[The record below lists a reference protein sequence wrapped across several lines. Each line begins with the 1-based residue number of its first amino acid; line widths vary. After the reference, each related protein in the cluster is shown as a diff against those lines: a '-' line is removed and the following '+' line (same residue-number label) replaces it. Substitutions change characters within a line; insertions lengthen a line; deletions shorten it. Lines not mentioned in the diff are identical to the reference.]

1 MKWTLWT
8 LLIVAIP
15 LALVIGALR
24 LNRAPLFEPPGL
36 WQRLALYLTTNV
48 AETRTDHPHAELR
61 PLRLP
66 LNMARAQTLVVTAM
80 ADLGWE
86 DIRVNPEGGSAVVTS
101 GLFGFKDDVAVRLEA
116 TSGAVFVNVRSASR
130 RGRGDFAANTRHVQR
145 LFERLRAY

>member
-1 MKWTLWT
+1 MKWT
-8 LLIVAIP
+8 LLIVAVP
-15 LALVIGALR
+15 FAWGIGALL

-48 AETRTDHPHAELR
+48 AETRTDRPRAELR

-66 LNMARAQTLVVTAM
+66 LELAQARTAVGTAM

-86 DIRVNPEGGSAVVTS
+86 DIRVTPEGVSAVVTS
-101 GLFGFKDDVAVRLEA
+101 ALFGFKDDVVVRLEA
-116 TSGAVFVNVRSASR
+116 SSGAVIVNVRSASR
-130 RGRGDFAANTRHVQR
+130 QGCGDFAANTRHVQR